1 MLASSHS
8 SYSSASPQPAAAAR
22 SPQPVTERSPT
33 AARWRSSFR
42 LGSPGRL
49 VVRHG
54 SFEFDGTVQLGWE
67 LSPLA
72 PARAA
77 RWFRERAATGE
88 QLSARAIG
96 TARLALAATWA
107 AGATKLASGAALGA
121 DGGLR
126 PPNASTLDWTWASTR
141 LTIDSAFWKVW
152 LGDSD
157 AGLLLKLRGSSL
169 EWDRVE
175 GGWGPPL
182 ESWAGA
188 DRSGGMRF
196 NGSAASDEVTVT
208 AYAGEP
214 PASAEPQV
222 FNCTLLA
229 TPVKGR
235 GFLHS
240 REAKQQHYE
249 QMRIYHAGFGTW
261 EAPDAAA
268 LRRELGVT
276 VVTLHQGSGLN
287 RFINYPMHPR
297 LSLSLAFSRVSA
309 PTRWRHRTVPARRLE
324 RKR

>member
-1 MLASSHS
+1 MGGLPLLAEGFRLRLGDSD
-8 SYSSASPQPAAAAR
+8 ALQAVDPPA
-22 SPQPVTERSPT
+22 VTERSPT

-49 VVRHG
+49 VVLHG

-72 PARAA
+72 PARAV
-77 RWFRERAATGE
+77 RWSRVRAASGE
-88 QLSARAIG
+88 QTAARVVG

-107 AGATKLASGAALGA
+107 AGATKLASGAALST

-126 PPNASTLDWTWASTR
+126 PPNASALDWTWASTR

-157 AGLLLKLRGSSL
+157 AGLLLKLRGPSL

-196 NGSAASDEVTVT
+196 NDSAASDEVTVT

-229 TPVKGR
+229 TPVTG
-235 GFLHS
+235 
-240 REAKQQHYE
+240 QHYE
-249 QMRIYHAGFGTW
+249 QMRIYHAGYGTW

-276 VVTLHQGSGLN
+276 VVTLHEGSGLN

-309 PTRWRHRTVPARRLE
+309 PTRWRHRACPSSRAQKVTTPTL
-324 RKR
+324 